1 MSRSIETFRWPP
13 VRAASM
19 ARAALVAALVATGSG
34 LLAKPLLAADEKA
47 AAKADVAAPRV
58 TVAKAVKRKVTE
70 TVTVTGTLVPRE
82 EVLAGA
88 QIDGLRI
95 VDILAEEGDRV
106 KQDQVLVR
114 LSRDTLDA
122 QIAQSDA
129 ALSRSDAAI
138 AQARSQIVAAEA
150 NLKFA
155 AADLERAQTLIKRGV
170 STQAA
175 IDQKT
180 SVANAARAQV
190 QVAKD
195 TLRAALADKK
205 NLEAQRRELM
215 VRVSRTEIK
224 APAAGIVTNR
234 NVKIGAMASSAGQ
247 PMFRIIRDGKIELDA
262 EVPEQDL
269 LSIREGQKAEVVL
282 ANGAA
287 LAGTVRLIS
296 PQIDPASRL
305 GHIRISLEASKLAR
319 IGAFARALVRVRET
333 QSVTVPASAILYN
346 GREARV
352 QVVAN
357 GQVQARK
364 VRLGLVTGDF
374 AEILDGLKEGERV
387 VMRAG
392 AFLRSGDAVTAVD
405 QKAEAL

>member
-1 MSRSIETFRWPP
+1 MSRSFEIFRRPLSG
-13 VRAASM
+13 AAGV
-19 ARAALVAALVATGSG
+19 AKAALVVALMAGSG
-34 LLAKPLLAADEKA
+34 MSARPVLAADEKA
-47 AAKADVAAPRV
+47 VAKADVAAPRV

-138 AQARSQIVAAEA
+138 AQAKSQIVAAEA

-170 STQAA
+170 STQAT

-180 SVANAARAQV
+180 SVANTAQAQV

-234 NVKIGAMASSAGQ
+234 NVKIGAMASAAGQ
-247 PMFRIIRDGKIELDA
+247 PMFRIIRDGKIELNA

-269 LSIREGQKAEVVL
+269 LSIREGQKAEIVL
-282 ANGAA
+282 ANGIT
-287 LAGTVRLIS
+287 LAGTVRLLS

-305 GHIRISLEASKLAR
+305 GHIRIALEDSKLAR
-319 IGAFARALVRVRET
+319 IGAFARALVKVREV
-333 QSVTVPASAILYN
+333 QSVTVPASAILYD

-352 QVVAN
+352 QIVEK
-357 GQVQARK
+357 GLVQARK

-374 AEILDGLKEGERV
+374 AEIHDGLKEGERV

-392 AFLRSGDAVTAVD
+392 AFLRSGDAITAVD

>member
-1 MSRSIETFRWPP
+1 
-13 VRAASM
+13 
-19 ARAALVAALVATGSG
+19 
-34 LLAKPLLAADEKA
+34 
-47 AAKADVAAPRV
+47 
-58 TVAKAVKRKVTE
+58 
-70 TVTVTGTLVPRE
+70 
-82 EVLAGA
+82 
-88 QIDGLRI
+88 
-95 VDILAEEGDRV
+95 
-106 KQDQVLVR
+106 
-114 LSRDTLDA
+114 
-122 QIAQSDA
+122 
-129 ALSRSDAAI
+129 
-138 AQARSQIVAAEA
+138 
-150 NLKFA
+150 
-155 AADLERAQTLIKRGV
+155 
-170 STQAA
+170 
-175 IDQKT
+175 
-180 SVANAARAQV
+180 
-190 QVAKD
+190 
-195 TLRAALADKK
+195 
-205 NLEAQRRELM
+205 LM